1 MQRKAYDIVVSWSR
15 NKIKNLKSLKP
26 ENIQPIYLF
35 ITGGAGAGK
44 SHLIRTIYHTIVK
57 TFRYPPINPEKPIVL
72 LTAPTGVAAINI
84 DGTTINTAFAI
95 PKYTKENELPG
106 MSDQKRTQMRLLLS
120 ELKLIIIDEISM
132 VANVTLLH
140 IHQRLKEI
148 FATTN
153 SQLFA
158 GIVSLLLAIYINY
171 HQFAGI
177 QFLRII
183 YTTFLMFVILGMYF
197 K

>member
-1 MQRKAYDIVVSWSR
+1 MQCKAYDVVSWSK

-148 FATTN
+148 FASYYQLTTFCWYKYHCCWRFISITTN
-153 SQLFA
+153 SQESSF
-158 GIVSLLLAIYINY
+158 
-171 HQFAGI
+171 
-177 QFLRII
+177 
-183 YTTFLMFVILGMYF
+183 
-197 K
+197 

>member
-1 MQRKAYDIVVSWSR
+1 M
-15 NKIKNLKSLKP
+15 
-26 ENIQPIYLF
+26 
-35 ITGGAGAGK
+35 
-44 SHLIRTIYHTIVK
+44 K
-57 TFRYPPINPEKPIVL
+57 TFRYPPINPEKPTVR
-72 LTAPTGVAAINI
+72 LTAPTGVGAINI
-84 DGTTINTAFAI
+84 DGTTINKAFAI

-132 VANVTLLH
+132 VANITLLH

-158 GIVSLLLAIYINY
+158 GISIIAVGDLYQLPPIRRNPVFENYINDIFNVC
-171 HQFAGI
+171 HPC
-177 QFLRII
+177 
-183 YTTFLMFVILGMYF
+183 MYF

>member
-1 MQRKAYDIVVSWSR
+1 MLIQQELQHIISQQIEIPDDQLRESVRSLNKMQRKAYDIVVSWSR

-84 DGTTINTAFAI
+84 DGTTINTAFNCN
-95 PKYTKENELPG
+95 T
-106 MSDQKRTQMRLLLS
+106 
-120 ELKLIIIDEISM
+120 
-132 VANVTLLH
+132 
-140 IHQRLKEI
+140 
-148 FATTN
+148 
-153 SQLFA
+153 
-158 GIVSLLLAIYINY
+158 
-171 HQFAGI
+171 
-177 QFLRII
+177 
-183 YTTFLMFVILGMYF
+183 
-197 K
+197 

>member
-1 MQRKAYDIVVSWSR
+1 M
-15 NKIKNLKSLKP
+15 
-26 ENIQPIYLF
+26 
-35 ITGGAGAGK
+35 
-44 SHLIRTIYHTIVK
+44 K
-57 TFRYPPINPEKPIVL
+57 TFRYPPINPEKPTVR
-72 LTAPTGVAAINI
+72 LTAPTGVGAINI
-84 DGTTINTAFAI
+84 DGTTINKAFAI

-132 VANVTLLH
+132 VANITLLH

-158 GIVSLLLAIYINY
+158 GRSTIAVGDLHQLPLIRRNTVFENYIHDIFNVC
-171 HQFAGI
+171 HPWHVFQMIELTQIMRQKDDQPFI
-177 QFLRII
+177 EL
-183 YTTFLMFVILGMYF
+183 
-197 K
+197 